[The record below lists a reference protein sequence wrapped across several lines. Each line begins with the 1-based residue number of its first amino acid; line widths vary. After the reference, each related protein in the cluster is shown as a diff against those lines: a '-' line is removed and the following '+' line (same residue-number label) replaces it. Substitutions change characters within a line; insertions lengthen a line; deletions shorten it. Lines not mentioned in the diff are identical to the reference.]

1 MPTEGLQG
9 AGDEVIDFSGL
20 FQYTEGAG
28 LNMEVR
34 DPAGDLL
41 GSGERFRVPG
51 QQGVV
56 LTLHVM
62 GLAGSDG
69 TRGVGAYTL
78 DIDVLPQVV
87 SVDSEALLP
96 GVGGRSGGPTTS
108 LVLTLQGDRLDAAT
122 AEDPGN
128 YTATFLGAD
137 GLAGTADDRTVAVSS
152 IVYNPGANVE
162 VSSGRTYP
170 TAVRQTVT
178 LAFDEP
184 LPAGSYQVGLS
195 SAVQTS
201 PFSEAE
207 GDLLADATHFAGH
220 PVVSRVAGRIAEGVR
235 VQAVDLVMESGSLGD
250 LDEFYDGTP
259 FLTQLQNDLGA
270 RLDSLLTAMGDA
282 PVVSDAILR
291 DILDRVAPG
300 LGKPGQRPTSILVI
314 FLDPM
319 AFGVTDANNRRV
331 AYDLQTNTPVNQI
344 PATFVEVGGNIEVV
358 TVANAAGSYRVNL
371 ADVPQNAR
379 GGAVLL
385 GAAGDEVLS
394 LTSAIREGQRS
405 FVLSMDT
412 AQPSP
417 SSLSGPAAAA
427 AMLASPVQAV
437 TNLVVAPPQPAP
449 SASTGNSGAAQQSGG
464 TASAPSSS
472 GSYLGG
478 SPGGGVG
485 LVAEGTGGG
494 DGAAADA
501 AAKDGGNPPNKPKNA
516 VNAPER
522 PQPVPP
528 TPALLELLRQLW
540 DLLASVL
547 QLSPLNGP

>member
-1 MPTEGLQG
+1 MICWP
-9 AGDEVIDFSGL
+9 I
-20 FQYTEGAG
+20 
-28 LNMEVR
+28 R
-34 DPAGDLL
+34 
-41 GSGERFRVPG
+41 R
-51 QQGVV
+51 
-56 LTLHVM
+56 
-62 GLAGSDG
+62 
-69 TRGVGAYTL
+69 
-78 DIDVLPQVV
+78 I
-87 SVDSEALLP
+87 LP
-96 GVGGRSGGPTTS
+96 GIRWSRASPA
-108 LVLTLQGDRLDAAT
+108 RL
-122 AEDPGN
+122 PKG
-128 YTATFLGAD
+128 
-137 GLAGTADDRTVAVSS
+137 
-152 IVYNPGANVE
+152 
-162 VSSGRTYP
+162 
-170 TAVRQTVT
+170 
-178 LAFDEP
+178 
-184 LPAGSYQVGLS
+184 
-195 SAVQTS
+195 
-201 PFSEAE
+201 
-207 GDLLADATHFAGH
+207 FAL
-220 PVVSRVAGRIAEGVR
+220 
-235 VQAVDLVMESGSLGD
+235 QAVDLVMESGSLGD

-300 LGKPGQRPTSILVI
+300 LGKPGARPTSILVI

-379 GGAVLL
+379 GGAVLF
-385 GAAGDEVLS
+385 GAAGDKVIL
-394 LTSAIREGQRS
+394 LTSEIREGKRS
-405 FVLSMDT
+405 FELAMDT

-449 SASTGNSGAAQQSGG
+449 PSTSGNSGAAGQTPA
-464 TASAPSSS
+464 TAPVPSPT

-485 LVAEGTGGG
+485 LVAEGTDGG
-494 DGAAADA
+494 DGAPGDA
-501 AAKDGGNPPNKPKNA
+501 AGKDGGNPPNKPKDA

-528 TPALLELLRQLW
+528 TPALLELLRQTL
-540 DLLASVL
+540 
-547 QLSPLNGP
+547 GPARLGFAAFPS